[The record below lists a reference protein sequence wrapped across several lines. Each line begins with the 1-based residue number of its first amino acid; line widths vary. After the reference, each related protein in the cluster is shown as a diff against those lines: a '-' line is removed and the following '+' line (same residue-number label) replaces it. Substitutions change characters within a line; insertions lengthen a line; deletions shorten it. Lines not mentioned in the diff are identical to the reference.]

1 MIYPF
6 WMTARMRRHHYRV
19 CVRPTRQ
26 GEFLIHPFAYKRGGV
41 GYVAT
46 KSIKD
51 QWEAPFMHPT
61 YVALI
66 VGILI
71 SCLLLVVIG
80 VVTLPILV
88 LMIAGWRLKL
98 KMDENKRFQSLRPH
112 MRVAPMTLSRK
123 RYDLECASQYTEQE
137 LKKSSKQVLCL
148 LIGVGGLLVYCG
160 LYSLWIL
167 GAIGVLAFWG
177 CAVYLARLI
186 TLKKRKRVSFRYSLV
201 AGDPVFIPIPEE
213 DTPTS
218 EPEKKVAAE
227 TSA

>member
-26 GEFLIHPFAYKRGGV
+26 GEFLIHPFAHKRGGV

-61 YVALI
+61 YIALI

-71 SCLLLVVIG
+71 SCLLLIVIG

-98 KMDENKRFQSLRPH
+98 KMDENKRFQALRPQ
-112 MRVAPMTLSRK
+112 MRLAPMTLSKK
-123 RYDLECASQYTEQE
+123 RYDIEYASQYTDQE
-137 LKKSSKQVLCL
+137 LKKSIQQTLGL
-148 LIGVGGLLVYCG
+148 LIMLGVLLVVF
-160 LYSLWIL
+160 SLQNFWLLL
-167 GAIGVLAFWG
+167 GIGVLVFVG
-177 CAVYLARLI
+177 FGLYLARLI
-186 TLKKRKRVSFRYSLV
+186 TLKKRKLTSFRYSLV
-201 AGDPVFIPIPEE
+201 AGDPVFIPIPEN
-213 DTPTS
+213 DAPIS
-218 EPEKKVAAE
+218 EPQKPVAP
-227 TSA
+227 

>member
-26 GEFLIHPFAYKRGGV
+26 GEFLIHPFGYNRGGV

-61 YVALI
+61 YIALI
-66 VGILI
+66 VGIVLA
-71 SCLLLVVIG
+71 CLLLIVIG
-80 VVTLPILV
+80 IITLPVLV

-98 KMDENKRFQSLRPH
+98 KMDENKRFQSLRPQ
-112 MRVAPMTLSRK
+112 MRLAPMTLSRK
-123 RYDLECASQYTEQE
+123 RYDIEYASQYTQE
-137 LKKSSKQVLCL
+137 ELTKSLQKTLFIMVVLGV
-148 LIGVGGLLVYCG
+148 LIGVFGVYHHWVLCALFALGFAGFGGYLGRLLV
-160 LYSLWIL
+160 
-167 GAIGVLAFWG
+167 
-177 CAVYLARLI
+177 
-186 TLKKRKRVSFRYSLV
+186 LKKRKQMSFRYSLV

-213 DTPTS
+213 DTDTKATEMAPAT
-218 EPEKKVAAE
+218 
-227 TSA
+227 

>member
-26 GEFLIHPFAYKRGGV
+26 GEFLIHPFAHKRGGV

-61 YVALI
+61 YIALI

-71 SCLLLVVIG
+71 SCLLLIVIG
-80 VVTLPILV
+80 VITLPILI

-98 KMDENKRFQSLRPH
+98 KMDENKRFLSLRPQ
-112 MRVAPMTLSRK
+112 MRLAPMTLSRK
-123 RYDLECASQYTEQE
+123 RYDLEYASQYTEQE
-137 LKKSSKQVLCL
+137 LKKSIKQTLVLL
-148 LIGVGGLLVYCG
+148 VGVGGLVVYCG
-160 LYSLWIL
+160 LHNLWIL
-167 GAIGVLAFWG
+167 GAMGVLALGG

-186 TLKKRKRVSFRYSLV
+186 TLKKRKGISFRYSLV
-201 AGDPVFIPIPEE
+201 AGDPVFIPIPED
-213 DTPTS
+213 DTATS
-218 EPEKKVAAE
+218 EPEKGVMA
-227 TSA
+227 

>member
-26 GEFLIHPFAYKRGGV
+26 GEFLIHPFAHKRGGV

-61 YVALI
+61 YIALI

-71 SCLLLVVIG
+71 SCLLLIVIG
-80 VVTLPILV
+80 TVTLPILI

-98 KMDENKRFQSLRPH
+98 KMDENKRFQALRPQ
-112 MRVAPMTLSRK
+112 MRLAPMTLSKK
-123 RYDLECASQYTEQE
+123 RYDIEYASQYTDQE
-137 LKKSSKQVLCL
+137 LKKSIQQTLGL
-148 LIGVGGLLVYCG
+148 LIMLGVLLVVF
-160 LYSLWIL
+160 SLQNFWLLL
-167 GAIGVLAFWG
+167 GIGVLVFVG
-177 CAVYLARLI
+177 FGLYLARLI
-186 TLKKRKRVSFRYSLV
+186 TLKKRKLTSFRYSLV
-201 AGDPVFIPIPEE
+201 AGDPVFIPIPEN
-213 DTPTS
+213 DAPIS
-218 EPEKKVAAE
+218 EPQKPGAP
-227 TSA
+227 

>member
-26 GEFLIHPFAYKRGGV
+26 GEFLIHPFGYNQGGV

-61 YVALI
+61 YIALI
-66 VGILI
+66 VGIVLA
-71 SCLLLVVIG
+71 CLLLIVIG
-80 VVTLPILV
+80 IITLPVLV

-98 KMDENKRFQSLRPH
+98 KMDENKRFQSLRPQ
-112 MRVAPMTLSRK
+112 MRLAPMTLSRK
-123 RYDLECASQYTEQE
+123 RYDIEYASQYTQE
-137 LKKSSKQVLCL
+137 ELTKSLQKTLFIMVVLGV
-148 LIGVGGLLVYCG
+148 LIGVFGVYHHWILCALFALGFAGFGVYLGRLLV
-160 LYSLWIL
+160 
-167 GAIGVLAFWG
+167 
-177 CAVYLARLI
+177 
-186 TLKKRKRVSFRYSLV
+186 LKKRKQMSFRYSLV

-213 DTPTS
+213 DTDTKATEMAPAT
-218 EPEKKVAAE
+218 
-227 TSA
+227 

>member
-26 GEFLIHPFAYKRGGV
+26 GEFLIHPFAHKRGGV

-61 YVALI
+61 YIALI

-71 SCLLLVVIG
+71 SCLLLIVIDVVM
-80 VVTLPILV
+80 LPILV

-98 KMDENKRFQSLRPH
+98 KMDENKRFQALRPQ
-112 MRVAPMTLSRK
+112 MRLAPMTLSKK
-123 RYDLECASQYTEQE
+123 RYDIEYASQYTDQE
-137 LKKSSKQVLCL
+137 LKKSIQQTLGL
-148 LIGVGGLLVYCG
+148 LIMLGVLLVVF
-160 LYSLWIL
+160 SLQNFWLLL
-167 GAIGVLAFWG
+167 GIGVLVFVG
-177 CAVYLARLI
+177 FGLYLARLI
-186 TLKKRKRVSFRYSLV
+186 TLKKRKLTSFRYSLV
-201 AGDPVFIPIPEE
+201 AGDPGFIPIPEN
-213 DTPTS
+213 DAPLS
-218 EPEKKVAAE
+218 DPEKGSPPK
-227 TSA
+227 